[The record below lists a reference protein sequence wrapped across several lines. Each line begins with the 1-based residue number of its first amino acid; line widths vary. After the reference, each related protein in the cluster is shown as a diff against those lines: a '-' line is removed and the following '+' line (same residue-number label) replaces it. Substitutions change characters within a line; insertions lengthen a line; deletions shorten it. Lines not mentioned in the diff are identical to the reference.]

1 LKPKRNK
8 ISKTYLNSL
17 GLVNALGSNQA
28 QVVDNLNNGFAPGM
42 KQKKSKI
49 MGKIHYCGVV
59 EDDLPRVP
67 QQYSNFNCRNNQLA
81 LAAIQQIEKDI
92 DKVKKCYG
100 AERVGL
106 VIGTSTSGIQEAE
119 QAIQEKEQKGTLPN
133 FFDYKMQ
140 ELGAMAEFLGL
151 YLEISGPCYSI
162 STACSSSGKVFASA
176 KRLLESDI
184 CDAVIVGGADSL
196 CDLTLGGFD
205 SLEAVS
211 FEQTQP
217 FSENRKGIN
226 IGEGAAMF
234 LMTKEKKI
242 GSCDNYLEE
251 DNPIILLGVG
261 ETGDAYHM
269 SAPEPNGKGAIAAM
283 ECALNEAE
291 LKPENIDY
299 INLHGTGTKLNDAM
313 EARAIKQLFGQKAVC
328 SSTKPFTGHTLG
340 AAGATEVAICWIL
353 LNCSEKKLLAPHVY
367 DGNYDKEI
375 DEINLASDSFSN
387 NKILTTMSNSFAFGG
402 NNVSVILGLE

>member
-1 LKPKRNK
+1 MKPKRNK